1 MALDHHVD
9 PHLLGEREVL
19 TDLGEQL
26 LRRAGE
32 IATIGDQ
39 SLNRGFTCLQD
50 PPPRCER
57 PLGTAP
63 AAVDSWDQVPVDG
76 TAELIHPD
84 LSLLSPLKPGPC
96 GQPCPGTLQAGCDS
110 SMPNIGYG

>member
-50 PPPRCER
+50 LPPRCER

-63 AAVDSWDQVPVDG
+63 AAVDSRDEVPVDG

-84 LSLLSPLKPGPC
+84 LYLLSPLTPGPC
-96 GQPCPGTLQAGCDS
+96 CPPCTGTLPAVCDS
-110 SMPNIGYG
+110 SMSKIGYG